1 MKKNNKI
8 ILLVILIIAVLAY
21 VGYLVVKSFEKKETK
36 LSELSCTFMVKNDE
50 FNNTTKEKYDYE
62 LTVTENN
69 EVVNY
74 KVTIEQYFKDY
85 DTFYENY
92 SRYNDINNKFG
103 TLVAYDFDTYL
114 TVIQKEE
121 KVNMT
126 LDEFKNK
133 NRLENIE
140 CKPKEKETQVEVE
153 QKNES
158 DIEYLCKKDTSI
170 YYLLTEQNGLIKT
183 IKSGTEH
190 KMNDIDEFNQRRS
203 VLKDNEYVSYLYD
216 VDNLTI
222 TQLNIIVNEEDIT
235 AREYMSKYLSAYD
248 CNKIG
253 EQ

>member
-8 ILLVILIIAVLAY
+8 ILLLILIIAIIAY
-21 VGYLVVKSFEKKETK
+21 IGYLVVKSFDKKETK
-36 LSELSCTFMVKNDE
+36 LSELTCTFMVKNDE

-62 LTVTENN
+62 LTVTDNN

-85 DTFYENY
+85 DAFYENY
-92 SRYNDINNKFG
+92 SRYNDANSKFG

-114 TVIQKEE
+114 TVIKKEE
-121 KVNMT
+121 KVNMP

-133 NRLENIE
+133 NKLENIE
-140 CKPKEKETQVEVE
+140 CKPKEQEKQVEVE
-153 QKNES
+153 QKNDN
-158 DIEYLCKKDTSI
+158 DIEYLCKKDASV
-170 YYLLTEQNGLIKT
+170 YYLLAENNGNIKT
-183 IKSGTEH
+183 IKNGTEH

-222 TQLNIIVNEEDIT
+222 TQLNMMVNEENIT
-235 AREYMSKYLSAYD
+235 AREYMSKYLSTYD
-248 CNKIG
+248 CNEIG